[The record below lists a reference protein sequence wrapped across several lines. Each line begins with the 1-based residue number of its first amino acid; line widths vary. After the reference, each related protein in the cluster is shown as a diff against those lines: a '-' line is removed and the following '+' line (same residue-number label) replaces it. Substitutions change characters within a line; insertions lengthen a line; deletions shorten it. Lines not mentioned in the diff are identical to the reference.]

1 MAIHFAFQAIFMRY
15 STLLPPDPLITALN
29 ARDTS
34 LASRLTEKI
43 HALNIQI
50 LEVLEQQ
57 PTFAQCVQDA
67 FNQTFAALPTP
78 VTMTKTYLRIDAASP
93 VDPSDKPAQ
102 VSSDDTEDT
111 VLDVQPLLPTL
122 MDAVV
127 RRIVTQTPA
136 NYAGHTTTFHLSSS
150 GEDSAPDLGLTPA
163 ALDAF
168 LNTLAGDLA
177 TRFKAHQ
184 AAFWN
189 GPAEDADIRTC
200 QQWLG
205 EKRLELMKA
214 EIELLKVDGVVEGA
228 SELLLMQVARTPD
241 ALSRQALKGD
251 KPCAYAIAV
260 RDKLSSDIPLYGAFV
275 ITSRDHETPQ
285 VRPQGEVQTPAARDV
300 TSQANVGPVLL
311 FLPASGFEGFDSMA
325 SLDLELHRRL
335 NSPLE
340 FSDILALMN
349 ENDRASGLA
358 FHQQQNLSGQFRY
371 TERLESIFKH
381 ALDSLRTQVEENFT
395 WTVAHYQRQASV
407 LDITQLPDSLNR
419 TTDIR
424 RTFDA
429 TGWLVARQRKKAR
442 LQLQHFLKAA
452 TAEDKQQWEQAVQA
466 YVEHLLGLSGPEA
479 LPSLSQ
485 YSDPATL
492 LAYSNEQ
499 LRRVLEAEHGLTVDP
514 DDILIHTKTYAPRLT
529 GGYVVGGKPHPST
542 PGTPVFTT
550 RQLTLTELA
559 LENIEWL
566 DLNFT
571 NFSRLTDKAQAPF
584 TGLSVAQVKDL
595 VRTLNI
601 GDSYEQFLKARLIT
615 SPSAQAEQ
623 QRYMEVMALQLR
635 VDAVEAKI
643 AEDFLADR
651 LDRGF
656 NWVMSV
662 LAGPTDDDKRAR
674 VEGHRV
680 IVSALKLRGERVRG
694 VLMFSTASQA
704 VASRVVYTPM
714 SPTGRVFHEYPDA
727 SAMHRDFINHS
738 AWQDYLVGRVT
749 LTAQRRIRSLLK
761 GGANAPVIALT
772 RIAGNVLE
780 EAYQTEASAVINDA
794 NAQST
799 STQEANYASAATLIT
814 AGLDIATAFF
824 PVKIMLPIGLA
835 RSSLSVINAVE
846 AAQLGDRASAAHYI
860 VRALGELVGAVLDG
874 AVAGAGSARPRPL
887 TSVHPRLDPRMALKK
902 PPADVKRLHGWEA
915 QDIYVRDVV
924 DAGTYQAPQHFLEE
938 HGRWYSIARDSDAQV
953 WRLKDPRRAP
963 SAYKGQPLYRTA
975 QGLWEIRSPHLGLR
989 GGAPLPI
996 GPQRALMDLYPNLD
1010 AEQARRVLDSFVF
1023 PRHRELE
1030 LQTALVQ
1037 QLRRSPT
1044 RLDEFSQYLM
1054 VTPQRFRLRLE
1065 GRDLPGSLPST
1076 IEPVPGPSRA
1086 PTEPAVL
1093 PAPRPPRP
1101 PGERFV
1107 DWGQSFDASVMETVE
1122 GRPGVWRKRDAP
1134 PGQRSVEYIQM
1145 EGRYYATLPGSEYS
1159 AVVGARAVIVPS
1171 DRPFSTFVQFE
1182 DLLHRYFHDQPRIV
1196 EYSGSLERWLIGAQ
1210 LPFPAPVARHL
1221 SHIFPS
1227 FTPDS
1232 LTRLAAALFN
1242 RSNPTGLN
1250 ADGYGRLLRTLHDWT
1265 SWSGHAA
1272 AAPGGLTSALLADP
1286 LALLLRRPLTPS
1298 RRAWRLEPSTQFN
1311 ILRFRVERMPAI
1323 LTANAAAM
1331 PNVAT
1336 VRELL
1341 QALLADSH
1349 YQVLATRS
1357 SNELIVRREGHPLLY
1372 WLMISR
1378 RTNDHVFTRHYN
1390 PDTPTVF
1397 NMDRQSPHIQ
1407 ALVNQARG
1415 DGHFVSL
1422 IGGVQFGEGAPVI
1435 PFIFRP

>member
-1 MAIHFAFQAIFMRY
+1 MRY
-15 STLLPPDPLITALN
+15 STLLPPDPLVTALN

-43 HALNIQI
+43 HRLNTQI

-57 PTFAQCVQDA
+57 PTFTQCIQDA

-102 VSSDDTEDT
+102 ASSDDIEDT

-136 NYAGHTTTFHLSSS
+136 NHAGRTTTFHLSSS

-163 ALDAF
+163 AFDAF

-214 EIELLKVDGVVEGA
+214 EIELLKVDGRVVEGA

-285 VRPQGEVQTPAARDV
+285 VRPQGEVQTPEARDV
-300 TSQANVGPVLL
+300 TPQANVGPVLL

-325 SLDLELHRRL
+325 GLDLELHRRL

-371 TERLESIFKH
+371 TERLTSIFSD
-381 ALDSLRTQVEENFT
+381 AIDSLRTQVDENFS
-395 WTVAHYQRQASV
+395 WMVAHYQRHASDV
-407 LDITQLPDSLNR
+407 DITQLPESLDR
-419 TTDIR
+419 TTTI
-424 RTFDA
+424 TPAFDA
-429 TGWLVARQRKKAR
+429 AGWLAARQRKKAR
-442 LQLQHFLKAA
+442 RQLQHFLKAA
-452 TAEDKQQWEQAVQA
+452 TPDDKQQWEQAVQA
-466 YVEHLLGLSGPEA
+466 YVEHLLRLSGPEA

-499 LRRVLEAEHGLTVDP
+499 LRRMLEAEHGLAVDP
-514 DDILIHTKTYAPRLT
+514 DDILIHTKTYAPRLI
-529 GGYVVGGKPHPST
+529 GGYVAGGKPHPST

-571 NFSRLTDKAQAPF
+571 NFSRLTDKAQTPF

-643 AEDFLADR
+643 AGDFLADR

-680 IVSALKLRGERVRG
+680 VVSALKLRGERVRG
-694 VLMFSTASQA
+694 VLVFSTASQA
-704 VASRVVYTPM
+704 VASRVVYTPR
-714 SPTGRVFHEYPDA
+714 SPNGRLFHEYPDA

-749 LTAQRRIRSLLK
+749 LTAQRRIRGLLK
-761 GGANAPVIALT
+761 DGANDPVIALT

-799 STQEANYASAATLIT
+799 STHEADYESATTLIT
-814 AGLDIATAFF
+814 AGLDLATAFF
-824 PVKIMLPIGLA
+824 PVKVMLPIGLA

-874 AVAGAGSARPRPL
+874 AVAGAGSARPRTP
-887 TSVHPRLDPRMALKK
+887 TSARPRLDPKMALKK
-902 PPADVKRLHGWEA
+902 TPTDVKRLQGWEA
-915 QDIYVRDVV
+915 EHIYVRDVV
-924 DAGTYQAPQHFLEE
+924 EAGTYQAPQHFLEE
-938 HGRWYSIARDSDAQV
+938 HGHWYSIVRDSDAQV

-963 SAYKGQPLYRTA
+963 SAYKGQPLYRNP

-989 GGAPLPI
+989 GGAPFATE
-996 GPQRALMDLYPNLD
+996 PQRALMDLYPYMD
-1010 AEQARRVLDSFVF
+1010 VEQARRVLDSFVF

-1037 QLRRSPT
+1037 HLRRSPT
-1044 RLDEFSQYLM
+1044 RLDDFSQYLM

-1065 GRDLPGSLPST
+1065 GRDLPGSQPSAV
-1076 IEPVPGPSRA
+1076 EPVPGPSRA
-1086 PTEPAVL
+1086 PTEPDLL

-1101 PGERFV
+1101 PEERFV
-1107 DWGQSFDASVMETVE
+1107 DWGQSFDASVMEAVA

-1145 EGRYYATLPGSEYS
+1145 EGRYYATLPGSESS
-1159 AVVGARAVIVPS
+1159 AVAGARAVIVPS
-1171 DRPFSTFVQFE
+1171 DRPCSTFVQFE

-1196 EYSGSLERWLIGAQ
+1196 EYNASLDRWLIGAQ
-1210 LPFPAPVARHL
+1210 LPFRAPVARQL

-1227 FTPDS
+1227 FTPHS

-1250 ADGYGRLLRTLHDWT
+1250 AGGYARLLRTLHDWT
-1265 SWSGHAA
+1265 SWSGRAA
-1272 AAPGGLTSALLADP
+1272 AAPGGSPLTLVADP
-1286 LALLLRRPLTPS
+1286 LALLHRLPQTPDQ
-1298 RRAWRLEPSTQFN
+1298 RAWPLVPSAQFN
-1311 ILRFRVERMPAI
+1311 LLRFRTERMPAT
-1323 LTANAAAM
+1323 LTANAAVM
-1331 PNVAT
+1331 PNAAT
-1336 VRELL
+1336 ARNLMR
-1341 QALLADSH
+1341 ALLSDSH
-1349 YQVLATRS
+1349 YHVVDTRYPS
-1357 SNELIVRREGHPLLY
+1357 ELLVRREGRPTLY
-1372 WLMISR
+1372 WLTII
-1378 RTNDHVFTRHYN
+1378 RTNSDHVLTRHYN
-1390 PDTPTVF
+1390 PHSPTAF
-1397 NMDRQSPHIQ
+1397 NLQRQSANVR
-1407 ALVNQARG
+1407 ALAHHARR
-1415 DGHFVSL
+1415 DGHLVAL
-1422 IGGVQFGEGAPVI
+1422 IGGVQPGEGATVI